1 MPGWNCAGTQCS
13 MQVDSWLRLLA
24 VQPRGEGT
32 ARRGWWERAA
42 YLVCTRAS
50 TPKWLSMFH
59 PSASFTLAPLALS
72 RSACGSLRRPRAIR
86 QCTTSGY
93 SAVAYD
99 MIGLLIE

>member
-42 YLVCTRAS
+42 Y
-50 TPKWLSMFH
+50 TPGVHSRVHSKGVEYVSSLGIIH
-59 PSASFTLAPLALS
+59 ARPPCPVTLCVRQLA
-72 RSACGSLRRPRAIR
+72 ATPR
-86 QCTTSGY
+86 Y
-93 SAVAYD
+93 PAVHNL
-99 MIGLLIE
+99 GLFGRCI